1 MEIQLVAAHA
11 PVSLSSLRVL
21 QVLAYIQTLLVY
33 YWEKFMFRQ
42 GRGRLAS
49 VRQAKAVIFFA

>member
-21 QVLAYIQTLLVY
+21 QVLAYVQTILVY

-49 VRQAKAVIFFA
+49 VRQEAAIFFA